1 MGQVAASGQNLR
13 PDINNAKYIL
23 FEGAYPGHSGKPM
36 QTIARQITSSM
47 KTNGI
52 KFSVV
57 DPVMAGGAI
66 TPLYGDGKWVPIRP
80 TTDSAFGMALIRW
93 IIENDRHNT
102 DFLSSPNL
110 DAGISKGFNSW
121 TDATQ
126 LIIED
131 SKHPHYKKK
140 LRAEDLG
147 LKVGQ
152 GEEDI
157 FIVIDNSSKEP
168 VRYDETNTADLLYQ
182 GKVKTVDGKEIKVRT
197 SFVMLKESAFKHEV
211 EEYSQACGISVDK
224 IIEIATE
231 FTSHGT
237 QVAADGMGSTATANG
252 SDIARIHYIL
262 CSLVGAMNKKGGVIA
277 RRISYKTFASGPRYQ
292 LNVIQDGPKTTGMRI
307 SRTGIK
313 YEDTTEYK
321 DKVAKEQNPYPS
333 KMPWHPIGSA
343 SDNQAIFSIINKY
356 PYQAKIIMNWMANPL
371 LAVPAA
377 SREDVIDKLKQS
389 EIVPLIISCDCYMG
403 EMTALADY
411 IIPDT
416 TPYESW
422 GLANIE
428 GNFSGKGQT
437 VRWPIVEPATEK
449 LADGRHIS
457 FETFMIDVANK
468 MDMPGFGE
476 DALLDM
482 DGNLLPLNSR
492 EDFFIRGL
500 ANMAYDDEPV
510 SDISKEEMEIQ
521 DLEGAFKE
529 WSNILEDEEWAK
541 VLNIISRGGRFD
553 HHGSGFDG
561 DNHIYS
567 YKGSVNMYAE
577 QFATGRNSLTGEY
590 FNGVP
595 AWNPESFSDGSLV
608 SDVFPVTEW
617 PFKAANYKPKFRSI
631 SLLVNSSSLRDLNQH
646 NFVELNEEDAK
657 SLGIGNMDLVKV
669 IPATGG
675 DFTGH
680 ALVRPGIGKGNIA
693 IAFGYGH
700 WEYGAKEFSVDGKTE
715 NAIEDGGAGVHL
727 MNLIDPKVKNGLFGI
742 SEASTG
748 GPGRNGGAYK
758 IEKV

>member
-1 MGQVAASGQNLR
+1 
-13 PDINNAKYIL
+13 
-23 FEGAYPGHSGKPM
+23 M

-47 KTNGI
+47 KNNGI
-52 KFSVV
+52 KFSII
-57 DPVMAGGAI
+57 DPVMVGGAV
-66 TPLYGDGKWVPIRP
+66 TPLYEDGKWIPIKT
-80 TTDSAFGMALIRW
+80 TTDNAFGMALIRW
-93 IIENDRHNT
+93 IIENDKHNT

-110 DAGISKGFNSW
+110 EAGISKGFNSW

-131 SKHPHYKKK
+131 PNHENYRKK

-147 LKVGQ
+147 FEVD
-152 GEEDI
+152 EEDGDV
-157 FIVIDNSSKEP
+157 FIVIDDSSKEP
-168 VRYDETNTADLLYQ
+168 TRYDETNTADLLYE
-182 GKVKTVDGKEIKVRT
+182 GKVKTIDGKEIQVAT
-197 SFVMLKESAFKHEV
+197 SFVILKRSAFNYKL
-211 EEYSQACGISVDK
+211 EEYSKACGISVDK
-224 IIEIATE
+224 IIEIGTE

-237 QVAADGMGSTATANG
+237 QVSTDGMGSTATANG
-252 SDIARIHYIL
+252 SDITRIHYIL
-262 CSLVGAMNKKGGVIA
+262 CSLVGSMNKKGGVIT
-277 RRISYKTFASGPRYQ
+277 RRISYKTFAPGPRYE
-292 LNVIQDGPKTTGMRI
+292 LNTIEGGPKLTGMRI
-307 SRTGIK
+307 SRTGIR

-321 DKVAKEQNPYPS
+321 NKVAKGQNPYPS
-333 KMPWHPIGSA
+333 KMPWHPVGSA

-377 SREDVIDKLKQS
+377 SREDVIEKLKES
-389 EIVPLIISCDCYMG
+389 DIVPLIISCDCYMG

-437 VRWPIVEPATEK
+437 VRWPAVEPATEK

-457 FETFMIDVANK
+457 FETYMIDVAK
-468 MDMPGFGE
+468 KIDLPGFG
-476 DALLDM
+476 DNALSDIN
-482 DGNLLPLNSR
+482 GNLLPLNSR

-521 DLEGAFKE
+521 DLENAFKE
-529 WSNILEDEEWAK
+529 WSHILEDEEWPK

-561 DNHIYS
+561 DNHIHT
-567 YKGSVNMYAE
+567 YKGSVNIYAE

-608 SDVFPVTEW
+608 SDIFPEAEW

-631 SLLVNSSSLRDLNQH
+631 SLLMNSPTMRDLSQH
-646 NFVELNEEDAK
+646 NFIELNEEDAK
-657 SLGIGNMDLVKV
+657 SLGIKSLDLIKV

-680 ALVRPGIGKGNIA
+680 ALVRPGIGKGNIG

-700 WEYGAKEFSVDGKTE
+700 WEYGAREYSIDGEKE
-715 NAIEDGGAGVHL
+715 NAIENGSAGVHL
-727 MNLIDPKVKNGLFGI
+727 MNLIDPKVENGLFGI

-748 GPGRNGGAYK
+748 GPGRNGGAYR
-758 IEKV
+758 IEKL